1 MPSLLPHFNA
11 SQIITDECIVNT
23 LDGVSFSRHNTGKN
37 QRIRYEM
44 IAAKNSSAFAA
55 ILFAGLL
62 CGCMDITAAF
72 ITWWP
77 KGVKPLRLLQGIAA
91 GWLGPTSFQGGTAT
105 ALLGL
110 AFHFLIAFSA
120 AAVFFAAS
128 RALAFMV
135 RRPILSGA
143 LYGTAVYLAMYW
155 VVMPLSN
162 FHGTKT
168 VTSSI
173 IAIVTHIICV
183 GLPISLVI
191 HRFSR

>member
-1 MPSLLPHFNA
+1 M
-11 SQIITDECIVNT
+11 NT
-23 LDGVSFSRHNTGKN
+23 LDTVSSSRHNTSKN

-44 IAAKNSSAFAA
+44 IAARNSRAFAA
-55 ILFAGLL
+55 IFIAGLL
-62 CGCMDITAAF
+62 CGCMDITVAF

-77 KGVKPLRLLQGIAA
+77 KGVQPIRLLQGIAA
-91 GWLGPTSFQGGTAT
+91 GWLGPASFQGGTAT

-128 RALAFMV
+128 RALTFLV
-135 RRPILSGA
+135 RRPILSGV
-143 LYGTAVYLAMYW
+143 LYGTAVYLGMYW

-173 IAIVTHIICV
+173 TAIVTHIICV